1 MLVTTPVGMLIGIS
15 TDMLFYSLVLISV
28 ILWVDVRMIFGKIR
42 EEAEEKEEGR
52 ELSEVLV
59 K

>member
-15 TDMLFYSLVLISV
+15 TDMLFYSLVFISV
-28 ILWVDVRMIFGKIR
+28 VLWVDVRTIIGKIR
-42 EEAEEKEEGR
+42 EEEEGR
-52 ELSEVLV
+52 ELSEVLA

>member
-28 ILWVDVRMIFGKIR
+28 VLWIDVRMIFGKIR
-42 EEAEEKEEGR
+42 EEAKEEDGR
-52 ELSEVLV
+52 ELSEVLA

>member
-1 MLVTTPVGMLIGIS
+1 MLVTTPVGILIGIS

-28 ILWVDVRMIFGKIR
+28 VLWIDVRMIFGKIR
-42 EEAEEKEEGR
+42 EEAKEEEGR
-52 ELSEVLV
+52 ELSEVLA